1 MNTLTRLATAYE
13 SRAQAYTESVAMAR
27 RDRPILAV
35 IHESYAHVYSLVA
48 ADLRAEALAAAQE
61 DTPCTP

>member
-1 MNTLTRLATAYE
+1 MNTFTRLATAYE
-13 SRAQAYTESVAMAR
+13 SRAQAYTESVAAAKV
-27 RDRPILAV
+27 DRPILAV
-35 IHESYAHVYSLVA
+35 IHESYADVYRLIA